1 MHCEVGFNLC
11 NWGLL
16 EIACV
21 DLNRS
26 LQDSKISILVFV
38 VEYIFNNCFWGQRV
52 LVFWLLCIVWSYGV
66 DNYRKFYFEG
76 MNY

>member
-52 LVFWLLCIVWSYGV
+52 LVFCYCVLFGV
-66 DNYRKFYFEG
+66 MELITIGNFILKV
-76 MNY
+76 